1 MPAQRTGQ
9 THWSSDSTFS
19 RYDARHRRYFKPG
32 HFRDGAKNRRCGHFG
47 SGGGIGAH
55 QLCRADGRRA
65 QQSFGRVRAKFTVYG
80 LQPSRISKPSREP
93 VLNNIEHLIRLANRI
108 GTFFEAFPDHAEGVE
123 GVTNHIQKFW
133 EPRMRIAMLN
143 FLETQPDGQLGE
155 TGLSDIA
162 DRKSTRLNSSH

>member
-1 MPAQRTGQ
+1 M
-9 THWSSDSTFS
+9 
-19 RYDARHRRYFKPG
+19 
-32 HFRDGAKNRRCGHFG
+32 
-47 SGGGIGAH
+47 
-55 QLCRADGRRA
+55 
-65 QQSFGRVRAKFTVYG
+65 
-80 LQPSRISKPSREP
+80 
-93 VLNNIEHLIRLANRI
+93 NNIEHLIRLANRI

-162 DRKSTRLNSSH
+162 LQAISQNKERLTPKMPTTF